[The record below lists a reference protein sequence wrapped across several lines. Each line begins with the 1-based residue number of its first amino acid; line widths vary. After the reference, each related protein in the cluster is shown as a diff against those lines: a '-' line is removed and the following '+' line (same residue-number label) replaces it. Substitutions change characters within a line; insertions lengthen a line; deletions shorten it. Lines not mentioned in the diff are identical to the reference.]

1 MKISLLIIIL
11 LLPLKLS
18 SQSFTASV
26 NETTVAD
33 NEQFKVT
40 FTLSG
45 NNVNGIK
52 NFNPPPFSNFIILSG
67 PNQSTSIQF
76 INGVQSGSI
85 SYSYIL
91 QPRSLGN
98 FSIGKASI
106 EYDGEEYQ
114 TEPLNITVVK
124 GNSKPK
130 QQKQDDAISNEEIAK
145 NLFIKATVDKRK
157 VFLGEQVTVTYK
169 LYTRLNIAA
178 QMSISKLPQY
188 QGFWTEELET
198 STNIVFMTEVI
209 DGKQFRVGTL
219 KRAALFPTQT
229 GKLEITPFELT
240 VPIQIKKNRNRNNI
254 FDDFFNDPFGNS
266 KTIEFNA
273 ISDKITIDVLQLPQK
288 NKPDSF
294 KGAVGDFTFRA
305 DLDKTSAKTNEPVTL
320 KIEISG
326 NGNIQLVDMPE
337 LNLPTGFEKYEPKTS
352 EKINN
357 KNIISG
363 TKTAEY
369 LMVPRVVGKREIPAI
384 KFSYFDPANKKY
396 ITKQSGPFT
405 LNITQGESLPD
416 VQVAN
421 KEEIRKLGED
431 IRFIKTSGYDIYKKE
446 ESVLFTPFFWIGGVT
461 PMVLL
466 FVLIGWK
473 RKNDKL
479 AGNLT
484 LLNYQRAQ
492 KIAKKRLKKAKQL
505 LNENNH
511 KEFYTEISQALFGY
525 LEDKLHIAK
534 AEFTIDKAKDELAKL
549 NVNDDLTQKVKQMAE
564 ACEFIRFA
572 PGAEENTAMKSTFDQ
587 MANVITDV
595 EKSIVEK
602 NGKLLMYSFLSLLT
616 HLR

>member
-18 SQSFTASV
+18 AQNFTASV

-130 QQKQDDAISNEEIAK
+130 QQKQDDSISNEEIAK

-326 NGNIQLVDMPE
+326 KGNIQLVDMPE

-352 EKINN
+352 EKIND

-479 AGNLT
+479 AGNIT

-602 NGKLLMYSFLSLLT
+602 NGK
-616 HLR
+616 

>member
-18 SQSFTASV
+18 AQNFTASV

-130 QQKQDDAISNEEIAK
+130 QQKQDDSISNEEIAK

-326 NGNIQLVDMPE
+326 KGNIQLVDMPE

-446 ESVLFTPFFWIGGVT
+446 KSVLFTPFFWIGGVT

-479 AGNLT
+479 AGNIT

-602 NGKLLMYSFLSLLT
+602 NGK
-616 HLR
+616 